1 MESRIS
7 VSLSWGFDDL
17 AVCESFVLIKLLPFA
32 LGLANNKQSSVWTLV
47 VPILWS
53 VNHSMHTQHEEMF
66 DNVYPGIMSQNN

>member
-32 LGLANNKQSSVWTLV
+32 LVLANNEQSSVWTLV

-53 VNHSMHTQHEEMF
+53 VIRSMHIQHDEMF
-66 DNVYPGIMSQNN
+66 DNVYPGIMSQHN